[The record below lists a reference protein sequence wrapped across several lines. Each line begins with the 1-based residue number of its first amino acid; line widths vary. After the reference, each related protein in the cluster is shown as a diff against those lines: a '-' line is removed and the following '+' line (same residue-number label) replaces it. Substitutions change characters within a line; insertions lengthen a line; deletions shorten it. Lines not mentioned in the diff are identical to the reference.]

1 MAIAQRT
8 VTALLVGKQDGCL
21 PKLKMC
27 LEDLGVKTSQVER
40 PSQVRGKLRV
50 PDPPEVIF
58 AATGP
63 TDDSWFEVV
72 KAAHE
77 SGKQPVILASRVVDV
92 AKYLDALEHGAF
104 DFVVPPFAPRD
115 LRFVVDCAVSGSHA

>member
-1 MAIAQRT
+1 MTQRT
-8 VTALLVGKQDGCL
+8 VTALLVGRQDGCL

-27 LEDLGVKTSQVER
+27 LEDLGVKTSHVER
-40 PSQVRGKLRV
+40 PGQVRRRLRAA
-50 PDPPEVIF
+50 DPPEVIF

-63 TDDSWFEVV
+63 ADNTWSDVV

-92 AKYLDALEHGAF
+92 AKYLEALEQGAF

-115 LRFVVDCAVSGSHA
+115 IRQIVDCAIEGSRV